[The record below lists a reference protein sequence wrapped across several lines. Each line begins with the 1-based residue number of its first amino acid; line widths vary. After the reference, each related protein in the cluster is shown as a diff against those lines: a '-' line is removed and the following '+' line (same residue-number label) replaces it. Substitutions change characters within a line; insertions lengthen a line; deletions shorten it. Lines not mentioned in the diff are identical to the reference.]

1 MPLETTYHAMN
12 LVTTAFFCGAFALLF
27 GFAWGWETAQEQQR
41 KEISMVEVEIVKNHG
56 YENAETVM
64 VLESESAETAAKK
77 LTKLGFFQHSE
88 TLFFSGDQPDVWAVL
103 SETVPA
109 A

>member
-27 GFAWGWETAQEQQR
+27 GFAWGWESAQEHQR
-41 KEISMVEVEIVKNHG
+41 KETPMIEVEIVENYG
-56 YENAETVM
+56 TANAEPSLVM
-64 VLESESAETAAKK
+64 DFCTPEVASARLKE
-77 LTKLGFFQHSE
+77 LGFFQHSDM
-88 TLFFSGDQPDVWAVL
+88 LYFSGNEPDVWAVL
-103 SETVPA
+103 SESVPA

>member
-1 MPLETTYHAMN
+1 MPLETTYHAIN

-27 GFAWGWETAQEQQR
+27 GFAWGWESAQDQQR
-41 KEISMVEVEIVKNHG
+41 KEISMVEVKIVKNHG
-56 YENAETVM
+56 YENAEVVM
-64 VLESESAETAAKK
+64 VVESDTAETAVKK

-103 SETVPA
+103 PESVPVA
-109 A
+109 

>member
-1 MPLETTYHAMN
+1 MPLETTYHTIN
-12 LVTTAFFCGAFALLF
+12 LVTTAFFCSAFALLF
-27 GFAWGWETAQEQQR
+27 GFAWGWESAQEQQR
-41 KEISMVEVEIVKNHG
+41 KETPMVEVEIVKNHG
-56 YENAETVM
+56 YENAEVVM
-64 VLESESAETAAKK
+64 VVESENAETAAKK

-103 SETVPA
+103 TESIPA